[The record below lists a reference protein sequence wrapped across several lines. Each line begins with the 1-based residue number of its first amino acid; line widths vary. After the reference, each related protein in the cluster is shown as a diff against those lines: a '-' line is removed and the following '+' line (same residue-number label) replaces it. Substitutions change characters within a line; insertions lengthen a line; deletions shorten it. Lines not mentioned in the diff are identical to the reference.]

1 MVLIVVGSF
10 VSPAFLTQANFTTI
24 LTSSAALAMVVLAES
39 LVIITGK
46 FDLSLESTVGF
57 APAIGA
63 LVVLPAANNSASA
76 SSCRPASACSSCW
89 RSARRSASST
99 A

>member
-1 MVLIVVGSF
+1 
-10 VSPAFLTQANFTTI
+10 
-24 LTSSAALAMVVLAES
+24 MVVLAES

-46 FDLSLESTVGF
+46 FDLSLESTFGF

-63 LVVLPAANNSASA
+63 LAVLPAANFGFGIELPTVLGLLARA
-76 SSCRPASACSSCW
+76 RW
-89 RSARRSASST
+89 SARPSVSST